1 MSATSHDAIPEFPGK
16 VLRIDA
22 PEPAPASAAPDFTED
37 LADEIT
43 SELAPASR
51 RKTAAP
57 ATRRRIVARRK
68 TWRKASLRS

>member
-22 PEPAPASAAPDFTED
+22 PEPAPVSSAPDFTED

-43 SELAPASR
+43 SELAEGCS
-51 RKTAAP
+51 
-57 ATRRRIVARRK
+57 TRVCAL
-68 TWRKASLRS
+68 SSS